1 MLFIS
6 IIVFIDMPWWY
17 YRTEIKKM
25 LIQII
30 IIWSYFPFFVLM
42 YLKSSISRGESSN
55 NKSNLLRFKGFF
67 YPKRI
72 FKISFKN
79 IFNFLSYN
87 LTKIKAFYGCIWC
100 RRNISRKI
108 TDLLW
113 IDPFSKV
120 DKKKEL
126 KLPKLLICST
136 HLIKQNLGR

>member
-1 MLFIS
+1 MFFIS